1 MRVLLRFVGSS
12 AIEGVGPGDDQE
24 PKAGLDGVDLTS
36 GRTACHAAGVPMVN
50 CRGEKDQ

>member
-12 AIEGVGPGDDQE
+12 AIEGVGAGDAQAR
-24 PKAGLDGVDLTS
+24 KAGLDGEDLTG
-36 GRTACHAAGVPMVN
+36 GRTACQAAGVPRVN